1 MKALIDAQLFREI
14 SRDRERVT
22 QRRMRNADAQAL
34 VIRNSSPDDAGRIE
48 RLAILDSAPRPNGP
62 MLVAERGGM
71 LIAAVPLGGG
81 RSIADPFERS
91 ADVVGLLELRRAQ
104 LRPA

>member
-1 MKALIDAQLFREI
+1 VKALIEAELFREMV
-14 SRDRERVT
+14 RDRERVSK
-22 QRRMRNADAQAL
+22 RWRERSGSDGL
-34 VIRNSSPDDAGRIE
+34 VIRNAAPDDAGRLE
-48 RLAILDSAPRPNGP
+48 RLALLDSAPAPRGP

-81 RSIADPFERS
+81 RSIADPFEPS

>member
-1 MKALIDAQLFREI
+1 MKALIEAQLFNEI
-14 SRDRERVT
+14 MRDRQRVAARRYERA
-22 QRRMRNADAQAL
+22 RNEAL
-34 VIRNSSPDDAGRIE
+34 VIRTSSPDDAGRLR
-48 RLAILDSAPRPNGP
+48 RLAVLDSAPEPHGP
-62 MLVAERGGM
+62 MLVAERAGM

-81 RSIADPFERS
+81 RPIADPFEPS